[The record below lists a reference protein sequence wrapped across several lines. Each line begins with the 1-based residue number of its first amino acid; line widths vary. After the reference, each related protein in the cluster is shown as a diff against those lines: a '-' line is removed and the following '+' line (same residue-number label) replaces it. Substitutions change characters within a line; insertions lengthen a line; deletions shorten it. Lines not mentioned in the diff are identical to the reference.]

1 MEMPHIESRC
11 MLLEG
16 AAKQSGLAVKQ
27 LLAQAPAKS
36 RPNGSADQAFGFTEK
51 KLDNKEHGTS

>member
-1 MEMPHIESRC
+1 